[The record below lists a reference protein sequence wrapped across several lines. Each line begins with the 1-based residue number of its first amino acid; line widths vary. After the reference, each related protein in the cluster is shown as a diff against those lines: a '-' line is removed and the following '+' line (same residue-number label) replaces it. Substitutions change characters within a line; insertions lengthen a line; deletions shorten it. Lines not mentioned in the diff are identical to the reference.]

1 MHYSIIGIGVRVDG
15 LKNGIALNGKIGT
28 TQSFDAGTER
38 YYSQGLES
46 GHIVTHRLLA
56 RITV

>member
-38 YYSQGLES
+38 YDSQES
-46 GHIVTHRLLA
+46 GHIVAHKLLA